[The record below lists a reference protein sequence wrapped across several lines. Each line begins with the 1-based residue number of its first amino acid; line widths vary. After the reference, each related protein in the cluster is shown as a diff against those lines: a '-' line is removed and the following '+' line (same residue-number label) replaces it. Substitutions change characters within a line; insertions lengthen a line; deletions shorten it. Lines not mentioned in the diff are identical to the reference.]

1 MASDPKPS
9 RTPGSAETAWL
20 VIEADDLLIV
30 LEGVYGGPLDIEVLV
45 AITPTTI
52 GRSAGPGGIQGA
64 RPLAWYYVNYLPDGP
79 LKDMASAQKRMRS

>member
-1 MASDPKPS
+1 
-9 RTPGSAETAWL
+9 L

-30 LEGVYGGPLDIEVLV
+30 LEGVHGGPLDIEVLV